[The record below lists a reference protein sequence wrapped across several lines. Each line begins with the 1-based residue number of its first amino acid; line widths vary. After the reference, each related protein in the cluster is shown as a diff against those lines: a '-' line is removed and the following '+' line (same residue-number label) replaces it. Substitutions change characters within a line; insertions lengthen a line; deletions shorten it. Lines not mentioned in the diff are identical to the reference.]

1 MKKTIFVAFFMLF
14 AFAFTTTVNA
24 QTKKS
29 ASGSSMSTTQQ
40 KETVATAENFE
51 ATFDGMWASLS
62 VGQSISVKASG
73 ANYTLQVV
81 GKTVYDGGDTGT
93 GTSEKVR
100 CEGGGI
106 KFARC
111 VQSSVDK
118 YGCQKVTKVGD
129 DNYKSE
135 DC

>member
-93 GTSEKVR
+93 LGKVR

-111 VQSSVDK
+111 VQSSVDA
-118 YGCQKVTKVGD
+118 YGCQKVSKVSDG
-129 DNYKSE
+129 NYKSE